1 MTSDNNDN
9 QTFEKIKS
17 ISKQLADQYGSTIVI
32 EIMAWCIGHPNS
44 THEHYP
50 ESRIRAY
57 RLYRESKDKRKW
69 SGEMF
74 ASLEELEKFANN
86 NLDALSEKN
95 WKDITGK
102 V

>member
-50 ESRIRAY
+50 KSQITVY
-57 RLYRESKDKRKW
+57 RLYRATKDKKNW
-69 SGEMF
+69 SGKKFKSLKE
-74 ASLEELEKFANN
+74 LEEFANRN
-86 NLDALSEKN
+86 NALSDKN